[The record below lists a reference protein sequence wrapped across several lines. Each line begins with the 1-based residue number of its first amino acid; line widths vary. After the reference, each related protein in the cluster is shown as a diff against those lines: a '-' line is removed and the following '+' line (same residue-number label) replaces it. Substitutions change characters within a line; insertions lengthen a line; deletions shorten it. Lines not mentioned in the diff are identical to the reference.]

1 MSGTT
6 YFPAAEDTTRVH
18 FYEGDREFEVTSS
31 GLHFEAGSVAAEAL
45 VSSGVLKTGNRRKN
59 TSDAVVEAA
68 TFPVIT
74 PEHHLAVAETNI
86 ADPSRRSRRRS
97 SSTRT
102 TLLRSS
108 QTRPRERPRREV
120 RADGWNERQRRNL
133 RVGEAVRERH
143 RRRGEHPQDEVH
155 RW

>member
-59 TSDAVVEAA
+59 TSDAVVEAS

-86 ADPSRRSRRRS
+86 ADPVAALAAAKQLD
-97 SSTRT
+97 TDDAPAVVAD
-102 TLLRSS
+102 
-108 QTRPRERPRREV
+108 QAA
-120 RADGWNERQRRNL
+120 RAAETG
-133 RVGEAVRERH
+133 GE
-143 RRRGEHPQDEVH
+143 G
-155 RW
+155 